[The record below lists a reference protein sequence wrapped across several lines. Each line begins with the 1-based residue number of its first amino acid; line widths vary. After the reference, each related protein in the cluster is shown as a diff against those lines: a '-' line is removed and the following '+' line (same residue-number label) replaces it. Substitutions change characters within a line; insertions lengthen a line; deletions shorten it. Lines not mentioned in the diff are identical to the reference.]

1 MCNLFSRLIIPKNV
15 DESER
20 LVRFLL
26 SPMHFKKDNTL
37 RSNVYN
43 PTRGTSEV
51 SMTRLEYS
59 TANKCKKLAKKIA
72 NNASKP
78 NKQHTYMGFGLITKN
93 VALNCGAS
101 DVVKDSICG
110 NRAHAELIL
119 PGTKENV
126 AIASRLQ
133 YVQDQLVSNTKV
145 FIDASPQSSRWDGDV
160 LIY

>member
-1 MCNLFSRLIIPKNV
+1 MRSLFFRIFIPKNV
-15 DESER
+15 DGSER

-26 SPMHFKKDNTL
+26 SPLHFKKDNTL
-37 RSNVYN
+37 RTNVYN
-43 PTRGTSEV
+43 PTKGTSEV

-59 TANKCKKLAKKIA
+59 TTDKCKKLAKKIA
-72 NNASKP
+72 GNASRP
-78 NKQHTYMGFGLITKN
+78 NKQQTFMGFGLITKS
-93 VALNCGAS
+93 VAMQCGAI

-110 NRAHAELIL
+110 NRAHAELLL

-133 YVQDQLVSNTKV
+133 FVQDQLVSQTKV
-145 FIDASPQSSRWDGDV
+145 FLDDVPNSPHWNGND